1 MAVAASIK
9 RIPIPTPS
17 QQVTRTESKILT
29 EFTSVK
35 QVNSLDTEH
44 ERKQLNN
51 KDFEA
56 EIDLKKRYGKWFLII
71 LACQLLIMNG
81 VFFATGAEWL
91 VFKDLTLQLYMGGT
105 LTEVFG
111 LVLVVTKYLFK
122 RK

>member
-1 MAVAASIK
+1 MKLRFSLLTKLHLSQRFRTPPKTAVRIRGIARKRAAEARKMAVAASSK
-9 RIPIPTPS
+9 RIPTATPS

-56 EIDLKKRYGKWFLII
+56 EIALKNDTG
-71 LACQLLIMNG
+71 NG
-81 VFFATGAEWL
+81 S
-91 VFKDLTLQLYMGGT
+91 
-105 LTEVFG
+105 
-111 LVLVVTKYLFK
+111 
-122 RK
+122 